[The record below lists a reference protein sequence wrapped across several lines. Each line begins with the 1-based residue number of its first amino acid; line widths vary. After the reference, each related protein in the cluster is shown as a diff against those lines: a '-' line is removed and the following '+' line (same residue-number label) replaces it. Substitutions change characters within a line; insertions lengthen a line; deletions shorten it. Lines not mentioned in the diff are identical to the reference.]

1 MLRCAALGLAAGLAL
16 SLPSATAVAQVQRAF
31 PATALRGELSGS
43 APPDVLLNGKPA
55 RLAAGARIRG
65 EENRFELTS
74 FLAGKKLV
82 VHYTIEDTSG
92 QLMEIWVLTPAE
104 LANTPWPATKE
115 QATAWTFDPVA
126 QKWTRP

>member
-16 SLPSATAVAQVQRAF
+16 GANTAFAQVLRAF
-31 PATALRGELSGS
+31 PPSALRGEITGT

-82 VHYTIEDTSG
+82 VNYTIEDTSG
-92 QLMEIWVLTPAE
+92 QLMEVWVLTAVE
-104 LANTPWPATKE
+104 RANTPWPATKE
-115 QATAWTFDPVA
+115 QAAAWTFDPVS

>member
-1 MLRCAALGLAAGLAL
+1 MLRCAALGLAAGLAFA
-16 SLPSATAVAQVQRAF
+16 SAAAVAQVQRAF
-31 PATALRGELSGS
+31 PPTAFRGELTGS

-74 FLAGKKLV
+74 YLAGRKLV
-82 VHYTIEDTSG
+82 VNYTIEDTSG

-115 QATAWTFDPVA
+115 QAAAWTFDPVA

>member
-1 MLRCAALGLAAGLAL
+1 MLRCAALGLAAGIAFF
-16 SLPSATAVAQVQRAF
+16 SAAATAQVPRAF
-31 PATALRGELSGS
+31 PPTALRGEITGT

-74 FLAGKKLV
+74 VLAGRKLIV
-82 VHYTIEDTSG
+82 NYTIEDTSG
-92 QLMEIWVLTPAE
+92 QLMEVWVLTPAE
-104 LANTPWPATKE
+104 RANTPWPASRE
-115 QATAWTFDPVA
+115 QASTWTFDPVS

>member
-16 SLPSATAVAQVQRAF
+16 CSATASAQVLRTF
-31 PATALRGELSGS
+31 PPTALRGELSGA

-82 VHYTIEDTSG
+82 VNYTVEDTSG
-92 QLMEIWVLTPAE
+92 HLMDIWVLTAAE
-104 LANTPWPATKE
+104 RANTPWPATRE
-115 QATAWTFDPVA
+115 QAAAWTFDPAA